1 MRLLDRE
8 LDQRLKVS
16 KSICAGNQND
26 DKDLSRV
33 DLLLLSQISVG
44 GHESRVPGF
53 HHTGEQFAVLCT

>member
-8 LDQRLKVS
+8 LDQRLKVR

-33 DLLLLSQISVG
+33 DLLLVSQISVG
-44 GHESRVPGF
+44 GHESRIPGI
-53 HHTGEQFAVLCT
+53 HHAGEQFAVLDA